1 MKYLV
6 KKLTTLIITL
16 LLISFLSFAA
26 FSVIPGDA
34 ALNKLGDEAT
44 EEQIMALR
52 EEMGLNDPLVKR
64 YARWLGDVFQGDFG
78 ESYHYENATVKG
90 LLADRLFV
98 TVLLAIESFIII
110 LICAIPL
117 GILSARF
124 CNGWIGAVINQTS
137 QFVMAVPAFFLGIL
151 LTYIFGLLL
160 KMFQPG
166 NFVSPLED
174 FGASV
179 AYLFFPAL
187 AIALPKIAMVVK
199 YLRNSV
205 ISELNKDYVRTANSK
220 GNTET
225 AVLYGHILKNA
236 MIPVVTYLAMV
247 ISDILAGS
255 IVVEQVFSVPGLGR
269 LLITSIAT
277 RDYPVVQAIVLYVTA
292 VVVVVNFIVDVLYQ
306 LVDPRVKIS

>member
-1 MKYLV
+1 MKYMV

-52 EEMGLNDPLVKR
+52 EEMRLNDPLVKR
-64 YARWLGDVFQGDFG
+64 YAGWLGDALQGDFG

-90 LLADRLFV
+90 LLADRLLV
-98 TVLLAIESFIII
+98 TILLAIEAFLII

-124 CNGWIGAVINQTS
+124 FGGWIDAVINQVS

-151 LTYIFGLLL
+151 LTYIFGLIL

-166 NFVSPLED
+166 NFVSPFED
-174 FGASV
+174 FSASV
-179 AYLFFPAL
+179 TYLFYPAL
-187 AIALPKIAMVVK
+187 AVALPKIAMVVK

-225 AVLYGHILKNA
+225 AVLYGHVLKNA

-269 LLITSIAT
+269 LLITSIST